1 MENTDHVRERF
12 EALERQ
18 TEQLKHETQST
29 YLHGRAATAL
39 VAGNRLRRDG
49 P

>member
-1 MENTDHVRERF
+1 MEHMDHVRERF

-18 TEQLKHETQST
+18 TEQLKHKTQ
-29 YLHGRAATAL
+29 AL
-39 VAGNRLRRDG
+39 KAHTRTGLCTKSV